1 MGELSAPQ
9 RNARRTGDF
18 RPFGATRTGWG
29 RGRKI
34 NQARAAGCQVPI
46 VRPERSRVA
55 PVRGVLNDSC
65 PNLRQWS
72 DRVGFVVREGRGSFR
87 LLPLPGTRVGP
98 FRDSGADFGTS
109 EPRLPSDLLLPA
121 TADSYPLAGPVG
133 TAGRGLVASENR
145 ADLFSELLAALPP
158 SERLT
163 GIRSSE
169 SESHTELSEWVAA
182 GSGAIHTAP
191 APAHPQIRRG
201 GFGRP
206 IPAGPR
212 PLDVHRTRDSRRM
225 PRTPRSVHRFSDRER
240 QCRPGLFGWPG

>member
-158 SERLT
+158 SERLRHT
-163 GIRSSE
+163 EQRVGVAHRTLGMGRRRIGGDPYCASPRSSPDPPGWFRE
-169 SESHTELSEWVAA
+169 ADPCGAQT
-182 GSGAIHTAP
+182 SGRTSNPGFAENAP
-191 APAHPQIRRG
+191 DPEVGP
-201 GFGRP
+201 P
-206 IPAGPR
+206 ILR
-212 PLDVHRTRDSRRM
+212 
-225 PRTPRSVHRFSDRER
+225 
-240 QCRPGLFGWPG
+240 